1 MCAALSKAPLVLG
14 PTMARASRP
23 MVQVA
28 GTIIANAPG
37 IARKVGPR
45 LGIAATVAVGVW
57 GAYKLCTEVRSCR
70 EIALLT
76 NECNDTEES
85 IMGTTVEQEEARVFN
100 ENLSEEDVASPA
112 TNPSEA
118 ARAAATEKLSRRKDP
133 RLWTRKR
140 ITSGRI
146 PPSRRSSAVSLIRD
160 SIRAELGYLPA
171 RSVVNRLLVARLAA
185 KYLKQ
190 RPDVRATDAARM
202 IPLIVEAV
210 FVPYEEDILAS
221 RIGNSLWARL
231 QRWRAGGGLDI
242 PK

>member
-1 MCAALSKAPLVLG
+1 MCAALSVPSIPG
-14 PTMARASRP
+14 PTIARASRP
-23 MVQVA
+23 MVQEA
-28 GTIIANAPG
+28 GNIVTG
-37 IARKVGPR
+37 LSRLARKAGPR
-45 LGIAATVAVGVW
+45 LGIAAAVAVGVW
-57 GAYKLCTEVRSCR
+57 GAYKLYTEVRSCR
-70 EIALLT
+70 DVALLT
-76 NECNDTEES
+76 SECDDTEES
-85 IMGTTVEQEEARVFN
+85 IVGLTVEQEEARVFN
-100 ENLSEEDVASPA
+100 ENLGEEDVASPA
-112 TNPSEA
+112 TNPPEA
-118 ARAAATEKLSRRKDP
+118 ARAAATERLSRRKDP

-221 RIGNSLWARL
+221 RIGNSLWARF
-231 QRWRAGGGLDI
+231 QRWKAGGGLDI